1 MISFCFKEVSIEEIQ
16 VEILNLNNKKEFQN
30 SDTKIIREN
39 SDIYGKVLCSFINDS
54 IKSFTFP
61 SCLKEIEVIPIHKKG
76 KKDKKESYSPVS
88 IQPVL
93 SKIFERIM
101 FIQMSTILKT
111 FLTNSNADS
120 IKVITRNNAC

>member
-39 SDIYGKVLCSFINDS
+39 SDIYGKVLCSFINES
-54 IKSFTFP
+54 IKSFPFP
-61 SCLKEIEVIPIHKKG
+61 SCLKEIEVIPVHKKG

-101 FIQMSTILKT
+101 FIQMSTFLKH
-111 FLTNSNADS
+111 F
-120 IKVITRNNAC
+120 

>member
-1 MISFCFKEVSIEEIQ
+1 MISFCFKEVSTEEIQ

-101 FIQMSTILKT
+101 FIQMSTFLKT

-120 IKVITRNNAC
+120 IKIITRNNAC

>member
-16 VEILNLNNKKEFQN
+16 AEILNLNNKKEFQN
-30 SDTKIIREN
+30 SDIKIIREN
-39 SDIYGKVLCSFINDS
+39 SDIYGKVLCSFINES

-101 FIQMSTILKT
+101 FIQMSTFLKH
-111 FLTNSNADS
+111 F
-120 IKVITRNNAC
+120 

>member
-39 SDIYGKVLCSFINDS
+39 SDIYGKVLCSFINES

-101 FIQMSTILKT
+101 FIQMSTFLKH
-111 FLTNSNADS
+111 F
-120 IKVITRNNAC
+120 